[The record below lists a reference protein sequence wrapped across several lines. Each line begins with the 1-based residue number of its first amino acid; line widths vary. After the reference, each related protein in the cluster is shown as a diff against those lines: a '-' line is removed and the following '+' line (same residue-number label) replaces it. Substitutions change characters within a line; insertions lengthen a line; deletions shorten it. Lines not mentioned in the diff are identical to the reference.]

1 MQWTKNSI
9 MKIGRVIGIQ
19 TLTISVM
26 FMLLVAT
33 VSFYWLRLD
42 SAQARIRD
50 DAITLR
56 DYRLLSEVISG
67 WVLSGDLVFGRDQVE
82 MVAAGLQ
89 QSEQI
94 ANLAE
99 ELSGDLLAFPYQN
112 SFSEIP
118 AIVADMQT
126 FFQRAQRVDPNR
138 IQDMFPIWDAS
149 SQQVISQ
156 AVSLG
161 ELLITD
167 SDANSI
173 LAAQERSTFL
183 SLIALECGI
192 FALLIFLL
200 WRWTTGLISK
210 PLHQLTGSARSALA
224 LGVEMERVSSRV
236 DEIGLLSASINDFT
250 RTLSERVEDRTLLLE
265 QQSRSLVD
273 EVELRKV
280 AQRAAQEAA
289 EKAAAANK
297 AKGQFLANMSHEFR
311 TPLNAIIGGAQL
323 LELMKLEQSALDWA
337 QTIGD
342 SGNHL
347 LALVDD
353 VLDFS
358 KLDEDELDLANEK
371 FSAESLWQN
380 CRSLFAAHSRD
391 CNPGFTLHFSLEID
405 PLIPENLYGD
415 SRRIQ
420 QILNNLIGNAVK
432 FTEAGAI
439 AVGVSVLT
447 SDAESIKLGWRI
459 TDTGIGIAE
468 QDYDRIFEFFEQVDN
483 SHSREY
489 GGNGLGL
496 AISRELARKMGGDIS
511 VESRPGV
518 GSTFHCS
525 MTLGLCEGNQ
535 SSEAAPEEAK
545 QLLQLV

>member
-1 MQWTKNSI
+1 

-33 VSFYWLRLD
+33 VSFYWFRLD

-56 DYRLLSEVISG
+56 DYRLLSEVVSG
-67 WVLSGDLVFGRDQVE
+67 WVLSGDLVFGRGQVE
-82 MVAAGLQ
+82 MVAAGLRQ
-89 QSEQI
+89 GEQI
-94 ANLAE
+94 ANLAA
-99 ELSGDLLAFPYQN
+99 ELSRDLLASPYQD
-112 SFSEIP
+112 SFADI
-118 AIVADMQT
+118 ATVVADNQAV
-126 FFQRAQRVDPNR
+126 FQRAQQVGPGR

-156 AVSLG
+156 AVGLG
-161 ELLITD
+161 ELLIRD
-167 SDANSI
+167 SDANSV
-173 LAAQERSTFL
+173 LAAEERRMFL
-183 SLIALECGI
+183 ALIAVECGV
-192 FALLIFLL
+192 FALLIFVL
-200 WRWTTGLISK
+200 WHWTTGLISR
-210 PLHQLTGSARSALA
+210 PLRQLTGSARRALT
-224 LGVEMERVSSRV
+224 LGAEMERVSSSV
-236 DEIGLLSASINDFT
+236 DEIGSLSASINDFT
-250 RTLSERVEDRTLLLE
+250 RTLSERVEDRTQLLE
-265 QQSRSLVD
+265 QQSRSLAEEVD
-273 EVELRKV
+273 LRRV
-280 AQRAAQEAA
+280 AQKAAQEAA
-289 EKAAAANK
+289 DKAAAANK

-323 LELMKLEQSALDWA
+323 LELMKLEQSARDWA

-358 KLDEDELDLANEK
+358 KLDEDEFDLVSEE
-371 FSAESLWQN
+371 FTSESLWQR
-380 CRSLFAAHSRD
+380 CHSLFAAHSGD
-391 CNPGFTLHFSLEID
+391 SELDFTLEVD
-405 PLIPENLYGD
+405 PLIPEQLVGD
-415 SRRIQ
+415 CGRIQ
-420 QILNNLIGNAVK
+420 QILTNLIGNAVK
-432 FTEAGAI
+432 FTEAGT
-439 AVGVSVLT
+439 VSVNVSVLRH
-447 SDAESIKLGWRI
+447 DAETIKLNWRI

-511 VESRPGV
+511 VESEPGV
-518 GSTFHCS
+518 GSTFYCS
-525 MTLGLCEGNQ
+525 MTLGLCEEIKSQ
-535 SSEAAPEEAK
+535 EAAHEDSSESA
-545 QLLQLV
+545 QLA

>member
-1 MQWTKNSI
+1 MQWAKISA

-67 WVLSGDLVFGRDQVE
+67 WVLSGDLVFGRGQVE
-82 MVAAGLQ
+82 MTAAGLQ
-89 QSEQI
+89 QGEQI

-99 ELSGDLLAFPYQN
+99 ELSGDLLALPYQD
-112 SFSEIP
+112 SIS
-118 AIVADMQT
+118 AIAAVVADIQT
-126 FFQRAQRVDPNR
+126 FFQRTQRVDPNR
-138 IQDMFPIWDAS
+138 IQDMFPIWEAS

-167 SDANSI
+167 SDSNSV
-173 LAAQERSTFL
+173 LAAEERSTFL
-183 SLIALECGI
+183 MLIGLECGI
-192 FALLIFLL
+192 FALLIFVL
-200 WRWTTGLISK
+200 WRWTTALISK
-210 PLHQLTGSARSALA
+210 PLRQLTGSARSALA
-224 LGVEMERVSSRV
+224 LGVEMERVSSSV
-236 DEIGLLSASINDFT
+236 DEINSLSVSINDFT

-265 QQSRSLVD
+265 QQSRSLAD
-273 EVELRKV
+273 EVERRKI
-280 AQRAAQEAA
+280 AQKAAQEEA

-337 QTIGD
+337 LTIGE

-358 KLDEDELDLANEK
+358 KLDEGEFDLANEK
-371 FSAESLWQN
+371 FAAESLWQH
-380 CRSLFAAHSRD
+380 CHSLFAAHSSD
-391 CNPGFTLHFSLEID
+391 CDLDFALEID
-405 PLIPENLYGD
+405 PLIPEHLLGD
-415 SRRIQ
+415 SGRVQ
-420 QILNNLIGNAVK
+420 QILTNLIGNAVK
-432 FTEAGAI
+432 FTEVGGI
-439 AVGVSVLT
+439 CVGVDVLS
-447 SDAESIKLGWRI
+447 SDADSIKLGWRI

-496 AISRELARKMGGDIS
+496 AISRELVRKMTGDIS
-511 VESRPGV
+511 VESRLGV

-525 MTLGLCEGNQ
+525 MTLGLCAGNQ
-535 SSEAAPEEAK
+535 SSETTSEEAS
-545 QLLQLV
+545 QALELA